1 MRYAAIDVGTNA
13 ARLNVVEI
21 KNGKK
26 GISIERIF
34 QDRVALRLGDDVFK
48 KGYIT
53 SHKSLQF
60 IKTMRAFKL
69 LSEVHEAQVM
79 RAVATSA
86 MREAENGAELRNMIF
101 EQCGIYLETISG
113 EEEALL
119 LFESFDLLSVDRNLP
134 YLVVDVGGGST
145 EISVFENGKR
155 RASRSFELGTL
166 RILNEKVTSSEWQNM
181 RDWLEREVDHN
192 VPHRLYGT
200 GGNIRKIHALLV
212 GKEEQAPV
220 TKVTLQSLLSAMEP
234 LSNEERMAAYNIK
247 ADRADV
253 IVPAMHVFQ
262 FILNQLGINE
272 VHAPR
277 LSLSDGILLHLYRE
291 QNDH

>member
-1 MRYAAIDVGTNA
+1 VRYAAIDVGTNA
-13 ARLNVVEI
+13 ARLNVVEV

-200 GGNIRKIHALLV
+200 GGNIRKIHALVV

-220 TKVTLQSLLSAMEP
+220 TMPALQQLLAAMEP
-234 LSNEERMAAYNIK
+234 LSNEERMLVYNIK

-253 IVPAMHVFQ
+253 IVPAMHVFK
-262 FILNQLGINE
+262 FILNQLGILE

-291 QNDH
+291 QNDR

>member
-34 QDRVALRLGDDVFK
+34 QDRVALRLGDDVFR

-166 RILNEKVTSSEWQNM
+166 RILNGKGTTTEWQNM

-220 TKVTLQSLLSAMEP
+220 TMEAIEQLFSDMSP
-234 LSNEERMAAYNIK
+234 LSNEERMSVYNIK

-253 IVPAMHVFQ
+253 IVPAMQVFQ
-262 FILNQLGINE
+262 FILKQLGINE

-291 QNDH
+291 QTDV

>member
-13 ARLNVVEI
+13 ARLNVVEV

-200 GGNIRKIHALLV
+200 GGNIRKIHALVV

-220 TKVTLQSLLSAMEP
+220 TMPALQQLLAAMEP
-234 LSNEERMAAYNIK
+234 LSNEERMLVYNIK

-253 IVPAMHVFQ
+253 IVPAMHVFK
-262 FILNQLGINE
+262 FILNQLGILE

-291 QNDH
+291 QNDR

>member
-69 LSEVHEAQVM
+69 LSEVHEVQVM

-166 RILNEKVTSSEWQNM
+166 RILNGKGTPIEWQNM
-181 RDWLEREVDHN
+181 REWLEREVDHH

-220 TKVTLQSLLSAMEP
+220 TMEALEQLFTDMAP
-234 LSNEERMAAYNIK
+234 LSNEERMSVYNIK

-253 IVPAMHVFQ
+253 IVPAMQVFQ
-262 FILNQLGINE
+262 FILQQLGINE

-291 QNDH
+291 QTDV

>member
-1 MRYAAIDVGTNA
+1 M
-13 ARLNVVEI
+13 
-21 KNGKK
+21 
-26 GISIERIF
+26 
-34 QDRVALRLGDDVFK
+34 
-48 KGYIT
+48 
-53 SHKSLQF
+53 
-60 IKTMRAFKL
+60 
-69 LSEVHEAQVM
+69 
-79 RAVATSA
+79 
-86 MREAENGAELRNMIF
+86 
-101 EQCGIYLETISG
+101 
-113 EEEALL
+113 
-119 LFESFDLLSVDRNLP
+119 DRNLP

-166 RILNEKVTSSEWQNM
+166 RILNEKVTSYEWQNM

-200 GGNIRKIHALLV
+200 GGNIRKIHALLI

-220 TKVTLQSLLSAMEP
+220 TKEGLHHLLADMEP
-234 LSNEERMAAYNIK
+234 LSNEERMSVYNIK

-253 IVPAMHVFQ
+253 IVPAMQVFQ

-291 QNDH
+291 QNDR

>member
-69 LSEVHEAQVM
+69 LSEVHDAQVM

-166 RILNEKVTSSEWQNM
+166 RILNEKVTSYEWQNM

-200 GGNIRKIHALLV
+200 GGNIRKIHALLI

-220 TKVTLQSLLSAMEP
+220 TKEGLHHLLADMEP
-234 LSNEERMAAYNIK
+234 LSNEERMSVYNIK

-253 IVPAMHVFQ
+253 IVPAMQVFQ

-291 QNDH
+291 QNDR